1 MIQLILLAADTI
13 ALFVLIHL
21 IGGILDK
28 QLEYLD
34 EQYKQ
39 GWRIQNLENDKYE
52 LKGRINALEGELSET
67 QSKCTEYID
76 KLYKQRCKIL
86 DLECNKYRLDYRVRN
101 LERQVNKNAD
111 NDNACD

>member
-39 GWRIQNLENDKYE
+39 GWRIQNLEHDKYE
-52 LKGRINALEGELSET
+52 LKCRLNALEW
-67 QSKCTEYID
+67 
-76 KLYKQRCKIL
+76 
-86 DLECNKYRLDYRVRN
+86 
-101 LERQVNKNAD
+101 QVKEKNAD
-111 NDNACD
+111 NDNACS